1 MIKNYVLLLFIA
13 SLFFLS
19 LEGCAQD
26 ITGKF
31 SDNQKIES
39 LSIYP
44 NPVNDNRQYIN
55 IITRFNKTKQIEFF
69 NVIGKKIYATVLNGR
84 ELNISNLAKGVYFL
98 KITENSITE
107 TRKLVIK

>member
-19 LEGCAQD
+19 SKGYAQNF
-26 ITGKF
+26 TGNF
-31 SDNQKIES
+31 SENQKIEA

-44 NPVNDNRQYIN
+44 NPVSNNRQYVN
-55 IITRFNKTKQIEFF
+55 ITTRFNKTKQIEFF
-69 NVIGKKIYATVLNGR
+69 NVIGKKIYATVLNGK

-98 KITENSITE
+98 KITENNITE

>member
-1 MIKNYVLLLFIA
+1 MIKNYVLLLSIA
-13 SLFFLS
+13 SLFFFS
-19 LEGCAQD
+19 SEGYAQNLA
-26 ITGKF
+26 GKF
-31 SDNQKIES
+31 SENQKIEA

-44 NPVNDNRQYIN
+44 NPVSNNRQYVIIN
-55 IITRFNKTKQIEFF
+55 TRFNKTKKIEFF
-69 NVIGKKIYATVLNGR
+69 NVIGKKIHATVLNGR